1 MDPIMFGSIKKRD
14 GLRHAGLEEA
24 APGVLV
30 EAEYGEDLAEGKEYG
45 GDSVGSWLV
54 TRHIDPGLGAG
65 RCPFFTNSTYLFLKH
80 MS

>member
-1 MDPIMFGSIKKRD
+1 MFGSIKKRD

-30 EAEYGEDLAEGKEYG
+30 EAKYGEDLAEGKEHG

-54 TRHIDPGLGAG
+54 TRYVDPGLGGG
-65 RCPFFTNSTYLFLKH
+65 RCLFFSTNSTYLFLKH
-80 MS
+80 IS